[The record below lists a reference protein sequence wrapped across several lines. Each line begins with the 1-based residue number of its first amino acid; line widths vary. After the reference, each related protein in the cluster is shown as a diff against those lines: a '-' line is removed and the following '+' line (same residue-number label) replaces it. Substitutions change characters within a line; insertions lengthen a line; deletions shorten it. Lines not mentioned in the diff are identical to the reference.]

1 MSYKIQ
7 FPVFMR
13 IIIPF
18 LLVSV
23 MFLFG
28 CRRNN
33 VEQLQKEIYGISQK
47 WVPDKRVGIST
58 LTVVKGSG
66 KEMVLKG
73 ETLFPGA
80 KDEVLKLLESKGVS
94 VIDSVVMLP
103 DTIHLEKNWGIISV
117 SVANLRSKPGHAA
130 ELVSQAIMG
139 TPVRILKENRGWILV
154 QSPDMYIS
162 WTNQSSVY
170 PMSRTEISNWRK
182 TDRIMFTDSY
192 GAVYEDSKQSRVMS
206 DLVAGAILVKKSE
219 AQNLFFVSFPD
230 GREGYVSTKNWL
242 NFNQWKDTVS
252 LVRENLIV
260 TGERFMGFPYMWG
273 GTSSKAMDCSGF
285 VKTVCFLNG
294 LILERDASQQINHG
308 MEVDLTSGW
317 DSLQPG
323 DLLYFGSKQPYRVIH
338 TGIYTGDSEVINA
351 SSTVQIGSLDKN
363 RPNFS
368 NYLSSTLIG
377 ARRIIGLAP
386 ERGYLPIKLHNWY

>member
-1 MSYKIQ
+1 MKIIS
-7 FPVFMR
+7 R
-13 IIIPF
+13 LLIIS
-18 LLVSV
+18 LV
-23 MFLFG
+23 FLFG
-28 CRRNN
+28 CRPNT

-47 WVPDKRVGIST
+47 WVPDKRVGMSNLT
-58 LTVVKGSG
+58 LVKGSG

-80 KDEVLKLLESKGVS
+80 KEEVLKLLESKGIT

-103 DTIHLEKNWGIISV
+103 DTLQLEKNWGLISV

-139 TPVRILKENRGWILV
+139 TPVRILKENHGWVLI

-170 PMSRTEISNWRK
+170 PMSRTEISDWRK
-182 TDRIMFTDSY
+182 ADRIMFTESY
-192 GAVYEDSKQSRVMS
+192 GTVYEDNNQSRVMS
-206 DLVAGAILVKKSE
+206 DLVAGVVVVKKSE
-219 AQNLFFVSFPD
+219 TQNLLFVSLPD
-230 GREGYVSTKNWL
+230 GREGYVSNKNWL

-252 LVRENLIV
+252 LVRENLIF

-294 LILERDASQQINHG
+294 VILERDASQQINHG
-308 MEVDLTSGW
+308 IKIDLTSGW

-338 TGIYTGDSEVINA
+338 TGIYIGDSEVINA
-351 SSTVQIGSLDKN
+351 SSTVQTGSLDKN
-363 RPNFS
+363 RKNFS
-368 NYLSSTLIG
+368 SYLSSTLIG

-386 ERGYLPIKLHNWY
+386 ERGYLPIRLHNWY